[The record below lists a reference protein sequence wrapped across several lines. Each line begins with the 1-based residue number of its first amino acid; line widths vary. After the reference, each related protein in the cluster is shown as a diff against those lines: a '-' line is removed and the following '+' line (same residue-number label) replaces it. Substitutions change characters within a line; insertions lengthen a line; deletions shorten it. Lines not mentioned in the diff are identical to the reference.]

1 MSGREDFEERKQA
14 RIERLRAGADR
25 LRSEG
30 NARLSSARKIA
41 EIIPLGQP
49 ILIGHHSEK
58 RHRRDLAK
66 INANYDKGFE
76 AIKKAEELASRASFA
91 ERSRAISSDD
101 PNAPDAI
108 KAKIERIEKLV
119 AEMKACNALIRK
131 AKGDNEKGI
140 ELLCASGYGFSREQ
154 AADLLKPDFAG
165 RIGFAPYEL
174 TNRGAE
180 ARRLKKRL
188 EVLQEQEKLQALPDE
203 TYGDYIVLSESNNR
217 TRLHFFRKPS
227 DAIRDRLKRAGF
239 RWAPTTGAWQR
250 MSSASARHHAK
261 IIAQDAAKES
271 EGA

>member
-49 ILIGHHSEK
+49 ILIGHHSEG

-119 AEMKACNALIRK
+119 SEMKACNALIRK
-131 AKGDNEKGI
+131 AKGDSAKGI

-180 ARRLKKRL
+180 VRRLKKRL
-188 EVLQEQEKLQALPDE
+188 IVLEHAEKLQALPDE
-203 TYGDYIVLSESNNR
+203 KFGDIVLSECDNR
-217 TRLHFFRKPS
+217 TQLHFPGKPS
-227 DAIRDRLKRAGF
+227 DAIRERLKSHGF
-239 RWAPTTGAWQR
+239 RWAPSTGAWQR
-250 MSSASARHHAK
+250 MSSAGARHHAK
-261 IIAQDAAKES
+261 IIAIDAAKES
-271 EGA
+271 ESV

>member
-14 RIERLRAGADR
+14 RIERLRERAEKAR
-25 LRSEG
+25 AEG
-30 NARLSSARKIA
+30 NARLNGARRIGDM
-41 EIIPLGQP
+41 IPMGQP
-49 ILIGHHSEK
+49 ILVGHHSEK
-58 RHRRDLAK
+58 RHRRDIAK
-66 INANYDKGFE
+66 IQTGYTKGFE
-76 AIKKAEELASRASFA
+76 ALDKAKELESRASFA

-119 AEMKACNALIRK
+119 SEMKACNALIRK

-165 RIGFAPYEL
+165 RIGFASYEL

-188 EVLQEQEKLQALPDE
+188 IVLEHAEKLQALPDE
-203 TYGDYIVLSESNNR
+203 QFGDIVLSECDNR
-217 TRLHFFRKPS
+217 TQLHFPGKPS
-227 DAIRDRLKRAGF
+227 DAIRDRLKSHGF
-239 RWAPTTGAWQR
+239 RWAPSTGAWQR
-250 MSSASARHHAK
+250 MSSAGARHHAK

-271 EGA
+271 ETV